1 MSVPA
6 LVLFDLDGV
15 LAHYRHDIRVDT
27 LAARTGADP
36 AQVEEQLFGS
46 GLEYATDLG
55 DFDAEGHVA
64 ELASRLGCAVTLDDC
79 LAARAESMAAD
90 PDVLALSTA
99 VAAVARVAILTNN
112 GLMLRDHLPALCPP
126 LFPLFAG
133 RVYCSAQ
140 YRVGKPD
147 TAVFAACLHDLG
159 IAAADTLFVDDKA
172 ENVEGAR
179 RAGLHAH
186 HFTTADALRA
196 ELRRHGLPAR
206 DATPETP
213 A

>member
-1 MSVPA
+1 MSAPT

-15 LAHYRHDIRVDT
+15 LAHYRHDVRVDT
-27 LAARTGADP
+27 LAARTGAHP
-36 AQVEEQLFGS
+36 AQVEAQLFGS
-46 GLEYATDLG
+46 GLEYASDLG
-55 DFDAEGHVA
+55 DFDAETHVA

-79 LAARAESMAAD
+79 LAARGAAMAAD
-90 PDVLALSTA
+90 LEVLVLATA
-99 VAAVARVAILTNN
+99 VATAARVAILTNN

-133 RVYCSAQ
+133 HVYCSAQ

-147 TAVFAACLHDLG
+147 PQVFADCLHELG
-159 IAAADTLFVDDKA
+159 VVAADTLFVDDKA
-172 ENVEGAR
+172 ENIEGAR

-186 HFTTADALRA
+186 HFITAAALRA
-196 ELRRHGLPAR
+196 ELHRHGLPVR
-206 DATPETP
+206 DHSPETP